1 MSKTIIA
8 GAYLALWVAMA
19 AGVIY
24 AVSAAGHSFWL
35 GAVLAFVL
43 FFVVNGF
50 LAYRLKS
57 RQLRLQGEQPPP
69 FLTYLFFPKPFSFS
83 EKLKLPRPFRA
94 ILGLVVLVG
103 GTLLALTGGLLLANL
118 DFSKAA
124 HPLGAVFG
132 LLLLLALGLAI
143 GYVGFRVIVV
153 KNDDPLF
160 GRSKGNE
167 KKPSQIGAA

>member
-1 MSKTIIA
+1 MSRTIVA
-8 GAYLALWVAMA
+8 GAYLALWVAVA

-24 AVSAAGHSFWL
+24 AVSTAGHSFWL

-57 RQLRLQGEQPPP
+57 RQLRQQGEQPPP
-69 FLTYLFFPKPFSFS
+69 FLAYLFFPKPFSFS
-83 EKLKLPRPFRA
+83 KKLKLPRPFRV
-94 ILGLVVLVG
+94 ILGLVVVAG
-103 GTLLALTGGLLLANL
+103 GALFTLTGGLLLANF

-124 HPLGAVFG
+124 HPLGAVVGLF
-132 LLLLLALGLAI
+132 LLLVLGLAI

-167 KKPSQIGAA
+167 KKPSQIDAA